1 LNQTKERKYKNK
13 NKICFDKKKK
23 EKRKGKGKKE
33 KFDTRHIFRFKIVY
47 WYHSS
52 FGFQTKQVFIFILF

>member
-13 NKICFDKKKK
+13 NKICFGKKKK
-23 EKRKGKGKKE
+23 EKGKGSRKSLTQ
-33 KFDTRHIFRFKIVY
+33 DTFFRFKIVY